1 MKITWNVNDLRQNK
15 KKPSILDAEGAPQLE
30 VPPSPERTPRVEL
43 SDAAEAWMLDEVPE
57 QFPLMYRRELR
68 EMGLLDERTARTLRK
83 LMTRGVPEL

>member
-1 MKITWNVNDLRQNK
+1 MTWNVNDLRQNK
-15 KKPSILDAEGAPQLE
+15 KKPSILDAVEPTHLDT
-30 VPPSPERTPRVEL
+30 PPLPERTPRMEL
-43 SDAAEAWMLDEVPE
+43 AEAAEAWMLDEAPE